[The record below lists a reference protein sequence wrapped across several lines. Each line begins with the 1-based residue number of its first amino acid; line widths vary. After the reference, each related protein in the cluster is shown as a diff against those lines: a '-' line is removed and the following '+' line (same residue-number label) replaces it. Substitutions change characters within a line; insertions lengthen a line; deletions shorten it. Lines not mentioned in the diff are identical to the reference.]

1 MTGATLLLL
10 VKIIDG
16 AMFAIEHAP
25 KMISAWRSHLGLV
38 RTLIHEQREPTDAEW
53 ASVDE
58 TAKAQ
63 TDALRAVVDAD
74 AET

>member
-25 KMISAWRSHLGLV
+25 KMMSAWRAHLGLV
-38 RTLIHEQREPTDAEW
+38 RALIHEQREPTDAEW
-53 ASVDE
+53 QAVDA
-58 TAKAQ
+58 TAKEQ
-63 TDALRAVVDAD
+63 TDVLRKVVEAD
-74 AET
+74 AEN